1 MNAKTR
7 AKLIKEAGAL
17 AVGLASGVT
26 AHSLVRQ
33 LTGEVDKDIAALNE
47 DVNML
52 RAEVASVKETLDTIA
67 PLING
72 VKE

>member
-47 DVNML
+47 EVGLL
-52 RAEVASVKETLDTIA
+52 RTELVSVKETLDELA
-67 PLING
+67 PLVNRG
-72 VKE
+72 